1 MSSYVLNCSGPYSI
15 VAPSFSLDAPL
26 AISSGGTGSG
36 SASGALSNL
45 GDQPLSQYL
54 SDISSSTP
62 SSGQYIQYNGS
73 NYVAGSAPTY
83 SAGSGLSLSGSTFA
97 ASVDGSSLDVNSGS
111 QIEIM
116 AGGVSS
122 SKLASG
128 AVSSGKFDS
137 SAVADGLQLSAGAIA
152 VDGSVVRTSGAFS
165 LGGSITFSATEKQ
178 QVSGQQSYSQYDNF
192 ELLTTDGSS
201 QTLFSVNPSAGA
213 CTFFHVDIAVCS
225 NDLSVCGQF
234 SVECVVVNNAGT
246 VTALQLNA
254 STSIYAYSGLAASL
268 SVVGSNVVCSV
279 VGVAKNL
286 RWLGS
291 LKQCVAPASS

>member
-1 MSSYVLNCSGPYSI
+1 
-15 VAPSFSLDAPL
+15 
-26 AISSGGTGSG
+26 
-36 SASGALSNL
+36 
-45 GDQPLSQYL
+45 
-54 SDISSSTP
+54 
-62 SSGQYIQYNGS
+62 
-73 NYVAGSAPTY
+73 
-83 SAGSGLSLSGSTFA
+83 
-97 ASVDGSSLDVNSGS
+97 
-111 QIEIM
+111 
-116 AGGVSS
+116 
-122 SKLASG
+122 
-128 AVSSGKFDS
+128 
-137 SAVADGLQLSAGAIA
+137 
-152 VDGSVVRTSGAFS
+152 
-165 LGGSITFSATEKQ
+165 
-178 QVSGQQSYSQYDNF
+178 
-192 ELLTTDGSS
+192 LTTDGSS